1 MLKPDDKY
9 EKKEPQES
17 WFKKNKKKKPI
28 KYDVQSALG
37 KNDVPLK
44 WYYPVK
50 TETKSTTTVPPRSVI
65 MTRSTTPPAPTEKST
80 EMMRKSTPDYDKST
94 LKGNYH

>member
-1 MLKPDDKY
+1 MGLGELPKEYNKAVHGPYDPAVFY
-9 EKKEPQES
+9 GKK
-17 WFKKNKKKKPI
+17 
-28 KYDVQSALG
+28 
-37 KNDVPLK
+37 DVPLK

-65 MTRSTTPPAPTEKST
+65 MIRSTTPPAPTEKST